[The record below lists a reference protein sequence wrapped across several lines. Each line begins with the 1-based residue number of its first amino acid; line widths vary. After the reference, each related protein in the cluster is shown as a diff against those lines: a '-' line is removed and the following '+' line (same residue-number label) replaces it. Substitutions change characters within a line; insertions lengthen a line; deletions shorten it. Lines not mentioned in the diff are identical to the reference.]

1 LSDCVKAQLHRYQD
15 VDGDDNLISWLLP
28 WAELAIVP
36 SRQETVEATLTAEE
50 QRRNGRRIDL
60 LYVSSSHPVAP
71 DIFEL
76 ADSVANNSDAPQLAS
91 IQRTLDPKITGVPP
105 WAVQLSSMSK

>member
-1 LSDCVKAQLHRYQD
+1 MPR
-15 VDGDDNLISWLLP
+15 
-28 WAELAIVP
+28 
-36 SRQETVEATLTAEE
+36 RQETVEASLTAEE

-76 ADSVANNSDAPQLAS
+76 ADLAAANGNAQQRAN
-91 IQRTLDPKITGVPP
+91 IQRILDPRISGARP
-105 WAVQLSSMSK
+105 WAVQLSSMSERFQRHGIAMLSVTLRMVCCAPMCHI